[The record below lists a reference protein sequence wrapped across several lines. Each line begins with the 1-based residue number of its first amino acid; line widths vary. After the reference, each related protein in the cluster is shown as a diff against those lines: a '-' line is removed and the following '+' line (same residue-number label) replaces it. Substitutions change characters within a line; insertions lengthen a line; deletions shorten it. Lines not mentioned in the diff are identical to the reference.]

1 MPSFW
6 PTERQGGAIITTENP
21 PSVTC
26 PAPNG
31 LLGHP
36 SSVCRLPSLLH
47 TAIYVPGKPRNLDS
61 SQHITSRHLLAHFP
75 GPSPRGDKN
84 TSTACWLLVF
94 NSYYW
99 TPYTIICSCIRLPA
113 RLRGRLPKQ
122 LEAGWGGGHW
132 RMCIPS
138 YSSPFSPLAGG
149 DSHNTTFSLM
159 VATPDSRVR
168 REVESAT
175 DTITIHP
182 EQVTSL
188 RRVHMALLVLE
199 LSTDLLP
206 SSLQPPA

>member
-1 MPSFW
+1 MRSFW

-122 LEAGWGGGHW
+122 LEAGWGGALAYVYPLLQFTIFTIGGRRQPQYHFLFNGCYP
-132 RMCIPS
+132 RFTRAQRSGERDRHDNYTPGASNQPS
-138 YSSPFSPLAGG
+138 SCTHG
-149 DSHNTTFSLM
+149 
-159 VATPDSRVR
+159 
-168 REVESAT
+168 
-175 DTITIHP
+175 
-182 EQVTSL
+182 SL
-188 RRVHMALLVLE
+188 R
-199 LSTDLLP
+199 STDLLP